1 MSLLFL
7 YLSCLGLSEAGN
19 KIFHQIFNRSPL
31 QYCQIHIPLAENTAW
46 TIQAL
51 SLVFLPIKKNYFMTF
66 ATLTGLLNDMQTNP
80 PLNFLGRLKSDQDKV
95 LQRKSGAVSK
105 SGERERAKESQK
117 ESERAK
123 ENQREPEG
131 EPQ

>member
-1 MSLLFL
+1 M
-7 YLSCLGLSEAGN
+7 
-19 KIFHQIFNRSPL
+19 
-31 QYCQIHIPLAENTAW
+31 
-46 TIQAL
+46 
-51 SLVFLPIKKNYFMTF
+51 
-66 ATLTGLLNDMQTNP
+66 TGLLNDMQTNP

-105 SGERERAKESQK
+105 SGERERARERAKESQK

-123 ENQREPEG
+123 ENQREPERTRESQREPEG

>member
-1 MSLLFL
+1 
-7 YLSCLGLSEAGN
+7 
-19 KIFHQIFNRSPL
+19 
-31 QYCQIHIPLAENTAW
+31 
-46 TIQAL
+46 
-51 SLVFLPIKKNYFMTF
+51 MTF

-117 ESERAK
+117 ESERAR
-123 ENQREPEG
+123 ESQREPERVRESQKTSQS
-131 EPQ
+131 EPERARASQRASQRGTSLSVSLSL